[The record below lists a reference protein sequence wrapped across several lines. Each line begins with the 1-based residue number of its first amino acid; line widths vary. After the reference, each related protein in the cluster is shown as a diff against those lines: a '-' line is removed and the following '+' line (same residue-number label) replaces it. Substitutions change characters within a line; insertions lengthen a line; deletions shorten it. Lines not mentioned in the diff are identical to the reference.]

1 MPWVISLGLLLLL
14 MQCYQWLHGLHFSL
28 PIALLA
34 AIGLAVL
41 SNSGWTWPQLPRI
54 IGTMPQPE
62 VLLATLEPP
71 RQLSAAET
79 AKFALNT
86 AQNPDS
92 ETSATQTHPAAD
104 QTGLGSPSQS
114 SSSQSSPS
122 IPVTKDIREIKLP
135 ELS

>member
-28 PIALLA
+28 PIALVA
-34 AIGLAVL
+34 AIGLALL
-41 SNSGWTWPQLPRI
+41 SNSGWTWPKLPRI
-54 IGTMPQPE
+54 IGKMPQPE

-79 AKFALNT
+79 AKFALNM
-86 AQNPDS
+86 AQSPDTES
-92 ETSATQTHPAAD
+92 GATQTHAQD
-104 QTGLGSPSQS
+104 QTGLGSASQS
-114 SSSQSSPS
+114 SSSKSSPS
-122 IPVTKDIREIKLP
+122 TPGTKEIREIKLP